1 MNVKTDFG
9 IQVLGFIDQTVG
21 VDAIRIR
28 GARQHNL
35 RNVDVDIPRGKLV
48 VVTGLSG
55 SGKSSLAFHTLY
67 AEGQRRYVE
76 SLSAYA
82 RQFLDQLD
90 KPEVDAIEG
99 LSPAIAIEQRG
110 AGANPRSI
118 IATATEI
125 HDYLRILY
133 AAIGV
138 PHDPETGERLERMT
152 PADVVASLKKRPEG
166 TKVMLLAPLDPEAA
180 ADVPALLRDL
190 QRQGFVRLRING
202 ELVEVEEA
210 EARFPSGNESRVK
223 RLEVVVDRLLVRPGV
238 ESRLAD
244 SVETVLRI
252 CSAEAVA
259 LLQLP
264 GTEEWEELSFLTSYR
279 NPETGFEVPELSPRH
294 FSFNSHEG
302 ACEACHG
309 LGTEQFCDPLL
320 LAPDPSRSMKDGAIR
335 LSRGGGRNRSWHR
348 NRVFALADYFG
359 VSKEMPF
366 GELPDDFKN
375 ALFYDTD
382 GAQLSMVR
390 KRRGGPGFDDF
401 SFEGICREV
410 ERLYHETG
418 SESLKRKMARFM
430 ASRRCRACRGRRL
443 KREFLAVKV
452 EGTSGKEGL
461 GIDELCS
468 LPIEE
473 GMTWM
478 EGVEI
483 PSDRE
488 EAVRPVVE
496 EVCRRL
502 RFLKEVGLGYLALD
516 RGAAT
521 LSGGEFQ
528 RIRLATQLGAGL
540 SGVLYVLDEPSIG
553 LHPEDNAR
561 LIRALESLRDLGNTI
576 VVVEHDEEMIRSAD
590 HLIELGPGAGLHGG
604 HLVAE
609 GTVEDIMEVEGSPTG
624 RWLRGEGSCNVIRNS
639 PAVPGEER
647 TLVIRGARE
656 HNLRNLEVEI
666 PLGQLVAVT
675 GPSGSGK
682 STLVDKVLK
691 RALARHLHG
700 AKAVP
705 GEHDAIEGLEHVG
718 RLVVVDQSPLGRSPR
733 SNPATYTGA
742 FDHIRKL
749 FAQLPLSRQ
758 RGYAAGRFSFNMKG
772 GRCEKCQGG
781 GAIRIDMHFLND
793 VYVTCDACGGR
804 RYNRETLEVTY
815 KGRSIADVLELT
827 AEEGCAFF
835 GKVPKLNSL
844 LEALCEVGLGYIR
857 LGQSANTLSGGE
869 AQRIKLATELAKT
882 SGEGV
887 LYLLDEPTTGL
898 HHHDVQVLLG
908 ALMRLREAGHSLV
921 VIEHNLEVIAA
932 ADWVIDLGPG
942 GGRHGGEVVAVGRPA
957 DLMGEEGSLT
967 GKWLARSARGLENT
981 GVFG

>member
-1 MNVKTDFG
+1 MSKADFG
-9 IQVLGFIDQTVG
+9 IQISESIDQTPE

-133 AAIGV
+133 AAVGI
-138 PHDPETGERLERMT
+138 PHDPVTGEPLERMT
-152 PADVVASLKKRPEG
+152 PADVVASLTDRPEG
-166 TKVMLLAPLDPEAA
+166 TKVVLLAPLDPEAA
-180 ADVPALLRDL
+180 SDVPALMRDL
-190 QRQGFVRLRING
+190 QRQGFVRLRVNG
-202 ELVEVEEA
+202 ELLEVEEA
-210 EARFPSGNESRVK
+210 EARWPAGKEEGVD
-223 RLEVVVDRLLVRPGV
+223 RLEVVVDRLVIRGGA

-244 SVETVLRI
+244 SVETALRI
-252 CSAEAVA
+252 CATEAIA
-259 LLQLP
+259 LVQLP
-264 GTEEWEELSFLTSYR
+264 DAGKWEELSFLTSYR
-279 NPETGFEVPELSPRH
+279 NPRTGFEVPELSPRH
-294 FSFNSHEG
+294 FSFNSHQG
-302 ACEACHG
+302 ACETCHG
-309 LGTEQFCDPLL
+309 LGTELFCDPDLVI
-320 LAPDPSRSMKDGAIR
+320 PDRSRTLKEKAIR
-335 LSRGGGRNRSWHR
+335 VKGGGRGKSWHSDQ
-348 NRVFALADYFG
+348 VEALAEYFA
-359 VSKEMPF
+359 VSGEVPF
-366 GELPDDFKN
+366 RELSEEFQG
-375 ALFYDTD
+375 ALFYGT
-382 GAQLSMVR
+382 GEMKIPM
-390 KRRGGPGFDDF
+390 KRGKEGRQF
-401 SFEGICREV
+401 SRDRRYEGICREI
-410 ERLYHETG
+410 ENIYHATG
-418 SESLKRKMARFM
+418 SESVKRNMGRFM
-430 ASRRCRACRGRRL
+430 TSRSCQDCEGRRL

-452 EGTSGKEGL
+452 DSGGGEGGL
-461 GIDELCS
+461 GIHELCA

-473 GMTWM
+473 GVDWV
-478 EGVEI
+478 EGVRI

-488 EAVRPVVE
+488 EAVAPVVE

-502 RFLKEVGLGYLALD
+502 RFLAEVGLGYLTLD

-540 SGVLYVLDEPSIG
+540 AGVLYVLDEPSIG

-561 LIRALESLRDLGNTI
+561 LIGALKALRDLGNTI
-576 VVVEHDEEMIRSAD
+576 VVVEHDEGMIRAAD
-590 HLIELGPGAGLHGG
+590 HLVEMGPGAGLHGG
-604 HLVAE
+604 RLVAE
-609 GTVEDIMEVEGSPTG
+609 GTLEEIMEVADSPTG
-624 RWLRGEGSCNVIRNS
+624 AWLRGSSSQPVSSGL
-639 PAVPGEER
+639 PGTDR
-647 TLVIRGARE
+647 KLVIRGARE
-656 HNLRNLEVEI
+656 HNLQNIEVEI

-682 STLVDKVLK
+682 STLVDKILK
-691 RALARHLHG
+691 RALARVLDG
-700 AKAVP
+700 AKASP
-705 GEHDAIEGLEHVG
+705 GEHDAIEGAEHIC

-742 FDHIRKL
+742 FDYIRKL
-749 FAQLPLSRQ
+749 FSQLPLSRQ
-758 RGYAAGRFSFNMKG
+758 RGYAAGRFSFNVKG

-781 GAIRIDMHFLND
+781 GAVRIDMHFLND
-793 VYVTCDACGGR
+793 VYVTCDVCGGR

-827 AEEGCAFF
+827 AEEAAKLF
-835 GKVPKLNSL
+835 GKVPKLSL
-844 LEALCEVGLGYIR
+844 LLDALCEVGLGYIG
-857 LGQSANTLSGGE
+857 LGQAANTLSGGE
-869 AQRIKLATELAKT
+869 AQRVKLATELAKT
-882 SGEGV
+882 SAEGV

-908 ALMRLREAGHSLV
+908 VLQRLRDAGHSLV
-921 VIEHNLEVIAA
+921 VIEHNLEVISAA
-932 ADWVIDLGPG
+932 EWVIDLGPG
-942 GGRHGGEVVAVGRPA
+942 GGRHGGEVVAVGRPP
-957 DLMGEEGSLT
+957 DLAAAGGSLT
-967 GKWLARSARGLENT
+967 GKWLARMARGVENT
-981 GVFG
+981 